1 MPKKPQNTWLNS
13 KEQGIFLSRFDVLV
27 PFRGRKMPG
36 THPSHFSSEG
46 LAGMQIIL
54 PEVLAHSVYNHCQYL
69 GENVKERNE
78 AI

>member
-1 MPKKPQNTWLNS
+1 
-13 KEQGIFLSRFDVLV
+13 
-27 PFRGRKMPG
+27 MPG